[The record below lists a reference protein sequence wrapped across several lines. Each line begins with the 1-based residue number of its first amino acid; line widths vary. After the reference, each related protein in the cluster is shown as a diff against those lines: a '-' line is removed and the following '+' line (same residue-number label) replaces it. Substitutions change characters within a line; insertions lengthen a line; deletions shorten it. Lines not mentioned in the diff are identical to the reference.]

1 MRAAALGAQMNRV
14 LALLLSALLLAAPAA
29 AQAPSLPLRL
39 SEEAGSRARLHD
51 LAQSRPALAAALA
64 ALAARAEAEG
74 SVRVAVRTAVPFG
87 PEELLGDW
95 ERFTQRREIAAAA
108 RSLARALPQ
117 ARDVSPLADQPYVL
131 MTVDPSGLET
141 LKTLR
146 GIAGISAAESIN
158 WRRDWV
164 DLRERAWLR
173 HLGAKPSGSRV
184 TPRIVGGRDADAD
197 THPFQVGLLNKNNA
211 DNFEAQ
217 FCGGTLVA
225 ERFVVTAA
233 HCSTGRP
240 ERDAQVLVG
249 TRSLDGSGQRI
260 NVLRVHRHPS
270 WSSRTDDYDVAV
282 WELATPVTDIPF
294 ASLAATQPT
303 EAGTPLRVT
312 GWGQRIY
319 AASNSYPVM
328 LQQVDVPYVPTINR
342 ACNRQRGITAR
353 MICAGGTMLDSCGGD
368 SGGPLTI
375 ARGEDG
381 YTELVGIVSFGNG
394 CGYEGYP
401 GVYANVADSNV
412 NRFIRNVVW
421 PPPQVIQLQS
431 ATLAVNEG
439 GRRLTVTVE
448 RLSGTGAASVRFAT
462 AEGTAHARSDFKSA
476 SGTLRFASGAT
487 TASFSVSLA
496 NDRTKEDPENFSISL
511 SSPSA
516 GWSLGTAAATVTITD
531 ND

>member
-1 MRAAALGAQMNRV
+1 MRAAASGAQMNRV

-51 LAQSRPALAAALA
+51 LAPSRPALAAALA
-64 ALAARAEAEG
+64 ALAAKAEAEG

-95 ERFTQRREIAAAA
+95 ERLTQRREIAAAA
-108 RSLARALPQ
+108 RSIARALQQ
-117 ARDVSPLADQPYVL
+117 ARDVSPFADQPYVL
-131 MTVDPSGLET
+131 MTVDAAGLER
-141 LKTLR
+141 LKTLP
-146 GIAGISAAESIN
+146 GIAGISAAENLN

-164 DLRERAWLR
+164 ELRERAWLR
-173 HLGAKPSGSRV
+173 LMGAKSSASHVR
-184 TPRIVGGRDADAD
+184 PRIVGGRDADPD
-197 THPFQVGLLNKNNA
+197 THPFQVGLLNKRNA

-249 TRSLDGSGQRI
+249 TQSLDGSGQRI

-282 WELATPVTDIPF
+282 WELATPVTGIPF

-319 AASNSYPVM
+319 AAPNSYPVM
-328 LQQVDVPYVPTINR
+328 LQQVDVPYVPTVNR

-381 YTELVGIVSFGNG
+381 YTELVGIVSFGK
-394 CGYEGYP
+394 
-401 GVYANVADSNV
+401 VYANVADSNI

-448 RLSGTGAASVRFAT
+448 RLSGTGAASVRYAT
-462 AEGTAHARSDFKSA
+462 AEGTARAQSDFKSA

-487 TASFSVSLA
+487 TASFSVSLV
-496 NDRTKEDPENFSISL
+496 NDRTKEDPENFGISL